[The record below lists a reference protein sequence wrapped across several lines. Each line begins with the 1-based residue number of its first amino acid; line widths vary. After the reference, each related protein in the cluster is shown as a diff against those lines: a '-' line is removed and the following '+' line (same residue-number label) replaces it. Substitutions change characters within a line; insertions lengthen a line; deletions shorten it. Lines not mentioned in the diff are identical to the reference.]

1 MTDITC
7 TYAGDREQSLI
18 AYLYDDIDPAER
30 ASFAAHLP
38 GCERCRRDLAA
49 LGGIRQ
55 QLSTWAPPE
64 PQFSRQL
71 TVNSRQTDHDIH
83 PPSAVSQQ
91 RSVWW
96 REIPAW
102 AQVAAALLFL
112 GVSAGIANLDIRYD
126 ANGFAVRTG
135 WSKPASAPQSAAAPQ
150 PATVAPTVTP
160 ANYIDRD
167 QLAALERTLRAE
179 IHAAQPARAN
189 VSDADVLRR
198 VRALIDDSEKR
209 QQRELALR
217 VAQVIRDV
225 TAQRQADL
233 SKIDRN
239 LGLIQNTT
247 GVEILKQREMVNY
260 LMRVSQRQ

>member
-7 TYAGDREQSLI
+7 TYAGDREHTLI

-30 ASFAAHLP
+30 AAFGAHLP

-49 LGGIRQ
+49 LGGVRRQ
-55 QLSTWAPPE
+55 LARWAPPE
-64 PQFSRQL
+64 PKVTVDGRQS
-71 TVNSRQTDHDIH
+71 TASPQ
-83 PPSAVSQQ
+83 PPASSP
-91 RSVWW
+91 WW

-112 GVSAGIANLDIRYD
+112 GVSAGLANLDVRYD
-126 ANGFAVRTG
+126 ATGLSMRTG
-135 WSKPASAPQSAAAPQ
+135 WSRPAPGAQ
-150 PATVAPTVTP
+150 TVAVP
-160 ANYIDRD
+160 ADVVSRTE
-167 QLAALERTLRAE
+167 LTALEQQLRDEIRAVQTSAQPLRA
-179 IHAAQPARAN
+179 A
-189 VSDADVLRR
+189 VSDADVNRRLRT
-198 VRALIDDSEKR
+198 LIDESEKR

-217 VAQVIRDV
+217 IAQISRDV
-225 TAQRQADL
+225 NAQRQVDL

-239 LGLIQNTT
+239 LGLIQNQT